1 MAHLLNLLAI
11 CVKWHLRRSSNT
23 SDSSLTAELHSLSHC
38 STAWTCSKSKT
49 SGVGRYS
56 GGIHESRTGFED
68 RGGAGGIALLG
79 FSFSLGDVYAT
90 RACVLYDA
98 QPLRHA
104 RRVLAFSNPQP
115 VAGSQPY

>member
-38 STAWTCSKSKT
+38 STAWTCSKSKA
-49 SGVGRYS
+49 SGVARYS

-68 RGGAGGIALLG
+68 RVGAGG
-79 FSFSLGDVYAT
+79 V
-90 RACVLYDA
+90 
-98 QPLRHA
+98 PL
-104 RRVLAFSNPQP
+104 LAFSLSLVDLYAPLAP
-115 VAGSQPY
+115 PCYIPPPFSH